1 MLSACPTRGPHP
13 KEIVLLVIP
22 DKRYCFDFLREKSS
36 LARVVDA
43 LGRNN
48 HTEGA
53 IAEYFLTVASKNG
66 NLARGT
72 PT

>member
-1 MLSACPTRGPHP
+1 MPNEGPTP

-22 DKRYCFDFLREKSS
+22 DRRYCFDFLREKSS

-53 IAEYFLTVASKNG
+53 IAEYFLTG
-66 NLARGT
+66 
-72 PT
+72 